1 MEQQLSLE
9 ETAHFRVAI
18 AARHSKRIKDDP
30 AILWHAFHAVDAILS
45 NLGMI
50 QLAIASRFY
59 RILRLRLAD
68 TFITSARPASTFRQ
82 NETLALTYLIN
93 LLD

>member
-18 AARHSKRIKDDP
+18 AARHSNCIRNDP

-45 NLGMI
+45 NLGTI
-50 QLAIASRFY
+50 QTVLVLYDHFCPTRSCCLDIMTERTRPS
-59 RILRLRLAD
+59 ILH
-68 TFITSARPASTFRQ
+68 F
-82 NETLALTYLIN
+82 
-93 LLD
+93 